1 MPCLEVTFLDE
12 AQRNDIIVHMEEEKV
27 ARELNDQIAMEMVNN
42 KKADVDDMIF
52 GIIWAKTYR
61 SEVYPNYLFFE
72 GVFSRLYR
80 AVL

>member
-1 MPCLEVTFLDE
+1 M
-12 AQRNDIIVHMEEEKV
+12 

-52 GIIWAKTYR
+52 GIIWAKTFR